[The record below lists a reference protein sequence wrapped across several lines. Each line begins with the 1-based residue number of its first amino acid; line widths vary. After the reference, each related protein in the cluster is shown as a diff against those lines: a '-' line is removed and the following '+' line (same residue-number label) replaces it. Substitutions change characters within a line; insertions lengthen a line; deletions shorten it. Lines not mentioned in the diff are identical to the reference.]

1 MPARHRLVRHGHGSS
16 GGSLLA
22 SLSFGVGDRL
32 CCPAEARDKV
42 FADPRIPATPGFHL
56 HVDCDKR
63 FVGHPSGAAS
73 AGRGR
78 QSASGLLGNLSRL
91 LDTGATIESLPEADC
106 TESFLT
112 EQARHGCASTRPAPW
127 AALFG
132 STGCHHLPPSDAH
145 CSHDKVSELPARSL
159 CQRFAAKSIQEGTH
173 RIKTHR
179 TNIII

>member
-1 MPARHRLVRHGHGSS
+1 MALLAAACLRV
-16 GGSLLA
+16 SLLGWVIVCVVRLKLAIKCLQTPEFQQHQA
-22 SLSFGVGDRL
+22 SIFTSIVTNDLSDIRRAQRQQG
-32 CCPAEARDKV
+32 EADSQL
-42 FADPRIPATPGFHL
+42 ADFLETFP
-56 HVDCDKR
+56 
-63 FVGHPSGAAS
+63 
-73 AGRGR
+73 
-78 QSASGLLGNLSRL
+78 RL

-159 CQRFAAKSIQEGTH
+159 CQRFAAQSIQEGTH